1 MAADGSELGHARA
14 RAVLALLPVATAYAA
29 RAIDD
34 AVADDRH
41 RALAGDHVAALGG
54 GDALDDRAAR
64 ALLQL
69 PARPR
74 EGGRRDRLPLR
85 AVGAGPQRAIH
96 AVERDQASAGVA
108 PRDADLDV
116 LLFGAGERALYDLVG
131 FRESQHGWRPPVGR
145 CYRRRRQLY
154 QIGRASCR

>member
-1 MAADGSELGHARA
+1 MAAVGSKLGHARA
-14 RAVLALLPVATAYAA
+14 RAVLVLLRGAAADAA
-29 RAIDD
+29 RAVDD

-74 EGGRRDRLPLR
+74 EGGRRDSHPLR
-85 AVGAGPQRAIH
+85 AVGAGDQRAIRTVETDMSS
-96 AVERDQASAGVA
+96 AVVVERTA
-108 PRDADLDV
+108 DAAV
-116 LLFGAGERALYDLVG
+116 
-131 FRESQHGWRPPVGR
+131 
-145 CYRRRRQLY
+145 
-154 QIGRASCR
+154 